1 MRSSPTGPPEQ
12 EVLAFSA
19 DQVRKLTGLTVRQ
32 LRYWDHTEFFSPEHA
47 PGYRSGAFTRIYSF
61 RDVVG
66 LSAIATLRNEHQ
78 FPLQKL
84 RLVGAYL
91 KRFHDTP
98 WASLALYVS
107 GREILFR
114 EPGRPEPYTSISS
127 PGQVVLATIELQE
140 GCAER
145 AIEGRAAATT
155 PGRSGR
161 TGRAAAAGRQEP
173 ARSRWDS
180 GAYFSDLEPSRRQ
193 LHGRADPPRI
203 PATPAPRCHRG
214 PRVRATLQEQEG
226 RIAGQPRGRYPTPDR
241 RERPRIGDGVFS
253 GAGAFGPA
261 RARAALER
269 NT

>member
-1 MRSSPTGPPEQ
+1 MRSSLAGPAEQ
-12 EVLAFSA
+12 DVLAFSA

-47 PGYRSGAFTRIYSF
+47 PGYRSGSFTRIYSF

-114 EPGRPEPYTSISS
+114 EPGQAEPYTSTSS
-127 PGQVVLATIELQE
+127 PGQVAFSTIELQE
-140 GCAER
+140 VARNVHSRAER
-145 AIEGRAAATT
+145 LRQ
-155 PGRSGR
+155 
-161 TGRAAAAGRQEP
+161 RQEDQVGKVERRRYVVRNLP
-173 ARSRWDS
+173 VLAGTRVPTSAIWNLHNARYTTEQILQEYPR
-180 GAYFSDLEPSRRQ
+180 LEPADVTAAIAFERR
-193 LHGRADPPRI
+193 HKSKK
-203 PATPAPRCHRG
+203 
-214 PRVRATLQEQEG
+214 
-226 RIAGQPRGRYPTPDR
+226 AG
-241 RERPRIGDGVFS
+241 
-253 GAGAFGPA
+253 
-261 RARAALER
+261 
-269 NT
+269 

>member
-1 MRSSPTGPPEQ
+1 MRSSPSDPAQQ

-98 WASLALYVS
+98 WASLALYVA

-114 EPGRPEPYTSISS
+114 EPGRPEPYTSTSS
-127 PGQVVLATIELQE
+127 PDQVVFSTIELQE
-140 GCAER
+140 VARNVQSRAER
-145 AIEGRAAATT
+145 LRRRQEDQVGQVERRRHVVRNLPVLAGTRVPTSAIWNLRAAGYTT
-155 PGRSGR
+155 EQILREYPRLQPPDV
-161 TGRAAAAGRQEP
+161 TAAVEFER
-173 ARSRWDS
+173 RSRS
-180 GAYFSDLEPSRRQ
+180 KK
-193 LHGRADPPRI
+193 
-203 PATPAPRCHRG
+203 
-214 PRVRATLQEQEG
+214 
-226 RIAGQPRGRYPTPDR
+226 AG
-241 RERPRIGDGVFS
+241 
-253 GAGAFGPA
+253 
-261 RARAALER
+261 
-269 NT
+269 

>member
-1 MRSSPTGPPEQ
+1 MRRSPTGPPQQ

-66 LSAIATLRNEHQ
+66 LSAIATLRNDHQ

-107 GREILFR
+107 GREIVFR
-114 EPGRPEPYTSISS
+114 EPGRPEPYISTSPRGQAALSVIEFQEVARHAHSRAEQLRLRRQEQV
-127 PGQVVLATIELQE
+127 GQVERRRHVVRNLPVLAGTRVPTSAIWNLQ
-140 GCAER
+140 
-145 AIEGRAAATT
+145 
-155 PGRSGR
+155 
-161 TGRAAAAGRQEP
+161 AAGYTTEQILREYPRLQPPDVTAAVEFER
-173 ARSRWDS
+173 RSRS
-180 GAYFSDLEPSRRQ
+180 KK
-193 LHGRADPPRI
+193 
-203 PATPAPRCHRG
+203 
-214 PRVRATLQEQEG
+214 
-226 RIAGQPRGRYPTPDR
+226 AG
-241 RERPRIGDGVFS
+241 
-253 GAGAFGPA
+253 
-261 RARAALER
+261 
-269 NT
+269 